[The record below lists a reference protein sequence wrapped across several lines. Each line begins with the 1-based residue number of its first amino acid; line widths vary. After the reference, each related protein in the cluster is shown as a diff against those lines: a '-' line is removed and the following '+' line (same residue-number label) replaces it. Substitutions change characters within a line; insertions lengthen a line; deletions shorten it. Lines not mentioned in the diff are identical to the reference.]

1 MGSGVTPVNESKQ
14 SVEDQCSD
22 TIQAPVG
29 VLLLQF
35 TQVHTLAQ
43 FEVLVGAHEVIHEPF
58 CTGGG
63 EQDRFGHRDG
73 AVGVSSWIGMHCLGV
88 N

>member
-1 MGSGVTPVNESKQ
+1 MGSDVTPVKESKQ

-35 TQVHTLAQ
+35 TQVHTLTQ
-43 FEVLVGAHEVIHEPF
+43 GEVLVGIHEVIHEPF
-58 CTGGG
+58 GAGGG
-63 EQDRFGHRDG
+63 EQNRFGHRDG
-73 AVGVSSWIGMHCLGV
+73 AVSVSSGIGVPCLGS